1 MTVAGKCSLSHH
13 RFVSECA
20 DVVGKDD
27 GGVDA
32 GLFFFFL
39 ESSKMCRSNK
49 TTTYNPSSLSY
60 TATTRD
66 RNKAAQVRK
75 GFKTNRR
82 ADGDAEQQVMELI
95 PGENSRTHNAF
106 NDAAR

>member
-1 MTVAGKCSLSHH
+1 MLV
-13 RFVSECA
+13 F
-20 DVVGKDD
+20 
-27 GGVDA
+27 
-32 GLFFFFL
+32 FFFFL
-39 ESSKMCRSNK
+39 NSQKMCRSNK
-49 TTTYNPSSLSY
+49 TITYNPSSLSY